1 MNAELHHEI
10 AGPAEAPVVLLGS
23 SLGTNLEV
31 WDPQVPVLAERL
43 RVVRF
48 DHRGHGR
55 SPVQPGPYEIADLAG
70 DVLALMDRLGVH
82 RAHYC
87 GLSIGAMVGMWLAIH
102 APDRVDRLV
111 LMCTAAHLPPASAW
125 ARRAQAVLAVGSPE
139 PVADS
144 VVERWLTPPF
154 AQDHREVRAWLRDML
169 VAQPPDGYAAC
180 CGAIERM
187 DLRGDLPR
195 ITAPTLVVSGADD
208 PASAPEHQ
216 ALIAE
221 AIPDARLEV
230 VADAAHLASVEQPQ
244 VVNRLVAEHLHRP
257 AAARRDGRAS

>member
-1 MNAELHHEI
+1 MNVALHHEI
-10 AGPAEAPVVLLGS
+10 EGPAAAPVVLLGS

-31 WDPQVPVLAERL
+31 WDAQVPALAEHL

-55 SPVQPGPYEIADLAG
+55 SPVPPAPYEIADLGG
-70 DVLALMDRLGVH
+70 DVLALMDGLGVE
-82 RAHYC
+82 RAHLC
-87 GLSIGAMVGMWLAIH
+87 GLSIGAMVGMWLGIH
-102 APDRVDRLV
+102 APERLGRLV

-125 ARRAQAVLAVGSPE
+125 AERARAVLAGGSPA

-144 VVERWLTPPF
+144 VVDRWLTPAYAHEHP
-154 AQDHREVRAWLRDML
+154 EVRAWLRDML

-187 DLRGDLPR
+187 DLRADLPR

-216 ALIAE
+216 ELIAD
-221 AIPDARLEV
+221 AIPGAHLER
-230 VADAAHLASVEQPQ
+230 VAEAAHLASVQQPQ
-244 VVNRLVAEHLHRP
+244 IVSRLILEHLG
-257 AAARRDGRAS
+257 AA

>member
-1 MNAELHHEI
+1 MSVALHHAI
-10 AGPAEAPVVLLGS
+10 DGPRDAPVVLLGN

-31 WDPQVPVLAERL
+31 WDAQVPALAERL

-55 SPVQPGPYEIADLAG
+55 SPVPPAPYEIADLGA
-70 DVLALMDRLGVH
+70 DVLALINRLGVE
-82 RAHYC
+82 RTHYC

-102 APDRVDRLV
+102 VPERVDRLV

-125 ARRAQAVLAVGSPE
+125 AQRAREVLAAGTPE

-144 VVERWLTPPF
+144 VVDRWLTPRF
-154 AQDHREVRAWLRDML
+154 AEEHPEVRRWLRDML
-169 VAQPPDGYAAC
+169 VGQPPDGYAAC

-187 DLRGDLPR
+187 DLRAGLPR

-216 ALIAE
+216 ALIAG
-221 AIPDARLEV
+221 AIPGARLAV
-230 VADAAHLASVEQPQ
+230 VADAAHLAAVQQPQ
-244 VVNRLVAEHLHRP
+244 IVNRLILDHLE
-257 AAARRDGRAS
+257 AA

>member
-1 MNAELHHEI
+1 MSAALHHAI
-10 AGPAEAPVVLLGS
+10 DGPPDAPVVLLGS
-23 SLGTNLEV
+23 SLGTTLQLWEAH
-31 WDPQVPVLAERL
+31 VPALAERL

-55 SPVQPGPYEIADLAG
+55 SPVPPGPYEIADLG
-70 DVLALMDRLGVH
+70 RDVLALMDRLGLA

-102 APDRVDRLV
+102 APERIDRLV
-111 LMCTAAHLPPASAW
+111 LLCTAAHMPPASAW
-125 ARRAQAVLAVGSPE
+125 AERARDVLAAGTPE

-144 VVERWLTPPF
+144 VVDRWLTPRF
-154 AQDHREVRAWLRDML
+154 AAEHPQVRRWLRDML

-187 DLRGDLPR
+187 DQRAELPR

-208 PASAPEHQ
+208 PATPPEQQ
-216 ALIAE
+216 ALIAD
-221 AIPDARLEV
+221 AIPGAHLEV
-230 VADAAHLASVEQPQ
+230 VANAAHLAPVQHPQ
-244 VVNRLVAEHLHRP
+244 TVNRLILDHLE
-257 AAARRDGRAS
+257 AA

>member
-1 MNAELHHEI
+1 MNVELHHE
-10 AGPAEAPVVLLGS
+10 AEGPADAPVVLLAS

-31 WDPQVPVLAERL
+31 WDAQVPALGARL

-55 SPVQPGPYEIADLAG
+55 SPVPPGPYEIADLGG
-70 DVLALMDRLGVH
+70 DVLALMDRLGVG
-82 RAHYC
+82 RAHFC

-102 APDRVDRLV
+102 APERLDRLV

-125 ARRAQAVLAVGSPE
+125 AERARAVLAAGTPE

-144 VVERWLTPPF
+144 VVDRWLTPSF
-154 AQDHREVRAWLRDML
+154 AREHPEVRRRLRNML
-169 VAQPPDGYAAC
+169 VSQPAEGYAAC

-195 ITAPTLVVSGADD
+195 ITAPALVVSGADD

-221 AIPDARLEV
+221 AIPGARLEV
-230 VADAAHLASVEQPQ
+230 VSDAAHLASVQQPQ
-244 VVNRLVAEHLHRP
+244 VVNALILDHLGAG
-257 AAARRDGRAS
+257 AAPERGGRA